1 MAKKSTMKLR
11 IKGNSLRIRL
21 TKTEVSKLAQSGCL
35 QDQTI
40 FPNNRFIYALQ
51 SNAEAPELFATFS
64 NNKITINVPESF
76 TKDWP
81 ANNIVGLETKMP
93 LADNEHLY
101 LLIEKDFVCLD
112 ETTEDQSDN
121 YNNPNKNC

>member
-21 TKTEVSKLAQSGCL
+21 TKTEVSKLAETGYL
-35 QDQTI
+35 EEHTN
-40 FPNNRFIYALQ
+40 FPGTQFIYSLQ
-51 SNAEAPELFATFS
+51 KTDAEDLSATFE
-64 NNKITINVPESF
+64 NNKIIIFIPALFV
-76 TKDWP
+76 KDWP
-81 ANNIVGLETKMP
+81 ENNTTGFDTKMP
-93 LADNEHLY
+93 ISKTETLY